1 MHMLLSKQTFQPL
14 VAAIALTVACTGFA
28 QTAPTPT
35 DVDATGTLKSRKDV
49 ISYAVGVTTAR
60 NLIKDG
66 VEIDPAVVFKGMQ
79 DAMGG
84 GRTVMS
90 ERDIRSAMNGLVGE
104 MRQKMALNRKDLE
117 ENNRKK
123 GEEYRAALAKQPGI
137 TKLPNG
143 VLYKVAAEG
152 KGAKPGD
159 ADSVLVNYRGS
170 LITGIEFDGNADG
183 KPVTLKVDQLI
194 VGWKET
200 IKLMPTGSR
209 WTIVIPPQMAY
220 GARGVGSDIGPNE
233 TLVFDVELV
242 GIVK

>member
-1 MHMLLSKQTFQPL
+1 MQLPLIKPLL
-14 VAAIALTVACTGFA
+14 AALALTLAYPVFA
-28 QTAPTPT
+28 QTTTAPA
-35 DVDATGTLKSRKDV
+35 DADAAGGLKSRKDV

-60 NLIKDG
+60 NLMKDG
-66 VEIDPAVVFKGMQ
+66 VDIDPAIVFKGMQ

-84 GRTVMS
+84 GRTVIS

-123 GEEYRAALAKQPGI
+123 GDEYRTALAKQPGVV
-137 TKLPNG
+137 KLPSG
-143 VLYKVAAEG
+143 VLYKSAVEG

-159 ADSVLVNYRGS
+159 TDSVLVNYKGT
-170 LITGIEFDGNADG
+170 LISGVEFDGNADG

-194 VGWKET
+194 LGWKEAL
-200 IKLMPTGSR
+200 KLMPTGSR

-242 GIVK
+242 AIVK